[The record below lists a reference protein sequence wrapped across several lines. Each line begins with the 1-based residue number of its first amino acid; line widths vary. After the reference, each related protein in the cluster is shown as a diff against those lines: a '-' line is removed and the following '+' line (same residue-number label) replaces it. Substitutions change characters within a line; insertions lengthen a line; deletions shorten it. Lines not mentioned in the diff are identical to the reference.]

1 MLRLYTRV
9 LHATPE
15 ALEIRVLMVSQGEQY
30 HPTFSYLQALYIAVE
45 SPEF

>member
-15 ALEIRVLMVSQGEQY
+15 ALEIRILLVNQGGQY
-30 HPTFSYLQALYIAVE
+30 PPYF
-45 SPEF
+45 